1 VISISVAPVAP
12 VASSVVKTSSIFGLN
27 APLRPLRA
35 NQRFEFDD
43 DDDDPFVMIPH
54 TARRRSLS
62 RATEGGT
69 MGKKDETP
77 EQRAARKAKGTSH
90 RTASQR
96 SARHQPPGFVASLG
110 L

>member
-27 APLRPLRA
+27 APLRVSTA
-35 NQRFEFDD
+35 NQRFEFD

>member
-1 VISISVAPVAP
+1 
-12 VASSVVKTSSIFGLN
+12 
-27 APLRPLRA
+27 
-35 NQRFEFDD
+35 
-43 DDDDPFVMIPH
+43 
-54 TARRRSLS
+54 
-62 RATEGGT
+62 